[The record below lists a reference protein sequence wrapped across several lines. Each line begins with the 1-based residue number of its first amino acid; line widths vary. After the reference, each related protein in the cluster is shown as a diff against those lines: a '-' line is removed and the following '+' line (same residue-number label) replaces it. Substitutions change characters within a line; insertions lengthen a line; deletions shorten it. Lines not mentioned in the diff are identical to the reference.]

1 MTDPADIPIAES
13 LILARLLPSGEK
25 GETAAKIA
33 TDLKPLLGDAA
44 IAGPLADLKSRGL
57 VADLPAKG
65 KSKKPTG
72 KFLLTDDGRSS
83 ALGFLGVD
91 ALPPGTKWPAIRKSY
106 LTLRALG
113 VPTTA
118 ETLKKLG
125 SDAGLKPALLGRL
138 YALPIGDTP
147 TTTQATDALTWKL
160 LGLDSA
166 ERLSVAAIQ
175 KALFHRALGDP
186 GGKPID
192 PKKAVD
198 HLVAKGLGTSSAD
211 ARKFR
216 DAALLKWIGDA
227 GRARAA
233 PPSPGDSAAPL
244 PLPFNLEIA
253 DFAERVKA
261 AAAACETG
269 RFGDNK
275 VFVVHVWRML
285 KETPEF
291 AGRDFPAFK
300 AKLAEANN
308 LRLLDL
314 ARADLVPAMNPED
327 VGLSEIQHLGATFH
341 FVRI

>member
-1 MTDPADIPIAES
+1 MTESRYLPIAES
-13 LILARLLPSGEK
+13 LLLARLLPSGEK
-25 GETAAKIA
+25 GEALAKIA

-65 KSKKPTG
+65 KGKKPTG
-72 KFLLTDDGRSS
+72 KFLLTDDGRSA
-83 ALGFLGVD
+83 ALGFLGVES
-91 ALPPGTKWPAIRKSY
+91 LPPKTTWATIKKSY

-113 VPTTA
+113 VPATA

-125 SDAGLKPALLGRL
+125 TDAGLKPALLKRL
-138 YALPIGDTP
+138 HALPIGDAP
-147 TTTQATDALTWKL
+147 TLTQAIDALTWKL

-166 ERLSVAAIQ
+166 EKPTVPAIQ
-175 KALFHRALGDP
+175 KALFHRALGDS

-192 PKKAVD
+192 PKKVAD
-198 HLVAKGLGTSSAD
+198 HLVAKGLGMASAD
-211 ARKFR
+211 AKKFR
-216 DAALLKWIGDA
+216 DAALLKWVED
-227 GRARAA
+227 
-233 PPSPGDSAAPL
+233 
-244 PLPFNLEIA
+244 
-253 DFAERVKA
+253 AERVEPLSSSAFAARVKKA
-261 AAAACETG
+261 AASCETG

-275 VFVVHVWRML
+275 VFVVHVWRAL
-285 KETPEF
+285 KDTRDF
-291 AGRDFPAFK
+291 RGLDFPAFK
-300 AKLAEANN
+300 EKLAEANN